1 MPRKLFKKY
10 LPDHKKIKENRYMK
24 VFGNLIHDPG
34 LWHLNR
40 YSASGAFAVGLFC
53 GFLPIPFQ
61 MVIAAGLAIY
71 FRVNLPISVVLCWIT
86 NPITMVPMFY
96 FAYKLGAWILG
107 VPPSEFSFEL
117 SFDWLQYELI
127 HIWKPFL
134 LGCLICGSVLS
145 LIGYHTISLFWRY
158 HVVCAWRAR
167 QARWKEKLLHTLHLD
182 QLNKKDV
189 EEADES
195 ESGSENENETYR
207 ESHND
212 HRND

>member
-1 MPRKLFKKY
+1 
-10 LPDHKKIKENRYMK
+10 
-24 VFGNLIHDPG
+24 
-34 LWHLNR
+34 
-40 YSASGAFAVGLFC
+40 
-53 GFLPIPFQ
+53 
-61 MVIAAGLAIY
+61 
-71 FRVNLPISVVLCWIT
+71 
-86 NPITMVPMFY
+86 MFY

-158 HVVCAWRAR
+158 HVVRAWRAR
-167 QARWKEKLLHTLHLD
+167 QARWKDKLLHTLHLD
-182 QLNKKDV
+182 QLGKKDD
-189 EEADES
+189 EDDES
-195 ESGSENENETYR
+195 ESKAEDYR
-207 ESHND
+207 EKSND

>member
-1 MPRKLFKKY
+1 MPRKIFKKY

-24 VFGNLIHDPG
+24 VFGNFIHDPG

-61 MVIAAGLAIY
+61 MVVAAALAIY

-86 NPITMVPMFY
+86 NPITIVPMFY
-96 FAYKLGAWILG
+96 FAYKVGAWILG
-107 VPPSEFSFEL
+107 VPPNDFSFEL
-117 SFDWLQYELI
+117 SFAWLQSELI

-134 LGCLICGSVLS
+134 LGCLICGGTLS
-145 LIGYHTISLFWRY
+145 LIGYHTISLLWRL
-158 HVVCAWRAR
+158 HVVRAWRAR
-167 QARWKEKLLHTLHLD
+167 QARWKERLLHTLHLD
-182 QLNKKDV
+182 QLGKKDDDD
-189 EEADES
+189 EEDKTSDSTE
-195 ESGSENENETYR
+195 ETYR
-207 ESHND
+207 EKHNE